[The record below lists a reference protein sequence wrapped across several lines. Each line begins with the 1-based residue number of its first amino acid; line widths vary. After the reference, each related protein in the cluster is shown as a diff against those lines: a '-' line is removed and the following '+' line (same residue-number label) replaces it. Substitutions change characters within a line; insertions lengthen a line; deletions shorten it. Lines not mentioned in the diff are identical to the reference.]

1 MALQLYNTLSGKVEE
16 FKPREDNL
24 VRMYACGL
32 TVYDYGHI
40 GNFRTFIAV
49 DVLRRFLLQ
58 SGYRL
63 KHVMNIT
70 DVDDKIIR
78 NAMQK
83 GVPIAEYTA
92 KFTQAF
98 LDDMQTLNL
107 EAPEK
112 LVRATDHIQEMAHFI
127 AELVKK
133 GNAYRTDEGSYYFR
147 ISSFPQ
153 YGKLSKKD
161 FAGMADGAR
170 VDVDE
175 YDKDNARDFA
185 LWKAPKPGE
194 QSWDTEIGPGRP
206 GWHIECSTMS
216 MKYLGESFDI
226 HLGGEDLVFPH
237 HENEIAQSE
246 ALTGKEFAHVWVH
259 SRFLLVEGEKMSKSL
274 GNFYTLRD
282 LVLMGHKPS
291 SIRFLLAS
299 VPYRKQLNFTFD
311 GLKQAA
317 ASVDRLRNFKLRL
330 ETGHWP
336 AGANQAVA
344 AMAAL
349 TVSAM
354 RAAMDDDLNT
364 AQALGAMFDLVRDV
378 NAAADKGEVR
388 QDDVPALVAAL
399 ASFDEIFAVLADD
412 DAPKIRRVVEWAEAE
427 GIGDKISA
435 ETRELA
441 KAAALT
447 DAQVEVLVAKNTA
460 ARQAKDFKTSD
471 AIRNQLAEQGVILE
485 NTKDGVRWKRK

>member
-1 MALQLYNTLSGKVEE
+1 MALQLYNTLSGKIEE

-161 FAGMADGAR
+161 FAGMTDGAR